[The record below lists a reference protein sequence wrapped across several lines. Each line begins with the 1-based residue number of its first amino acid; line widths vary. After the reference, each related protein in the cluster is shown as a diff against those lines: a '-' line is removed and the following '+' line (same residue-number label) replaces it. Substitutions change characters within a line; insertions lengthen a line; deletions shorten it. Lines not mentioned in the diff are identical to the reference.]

1 MLDIKRKIDY
11 NTINGIPFNYTKRG
25 NKMEEFKSKF
35 KEVILGDG
43 KLTKEG
49 WFFLLTFGYQLFKV
63 IILFP
68 LYLVESYV
76 KKQRK

>member
-1 MLDIKRKIDY
+1 
-11 NTINGIPFNYTKRG
+11 
-25 NKMEEFKSKF
+25 MEEFKSKF

-76 KKQRK
+76 EK